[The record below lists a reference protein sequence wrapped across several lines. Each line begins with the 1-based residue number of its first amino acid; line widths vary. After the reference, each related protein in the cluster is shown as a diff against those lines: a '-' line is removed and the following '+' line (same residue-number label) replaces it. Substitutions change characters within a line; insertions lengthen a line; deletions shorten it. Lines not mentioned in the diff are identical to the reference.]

1 MINYIRA
8 RQKAL
13 LGIIT
18 MQNTGIHVDVVNC
31 EKTLREFRL
40 IALEKLDA
48 ATNCVQHLWDE
59 RLPTFNINS
68 PKHKSAILF
77 GGIFKIKKKIEDGLY
92 KNGNPKYKTIE
103 EDIYVRGF
111 QLDKNLTST
120 SKIEGRFVT
129 DTHTINNIYKKCDDD
144 AVIEYCKLQKEA
156 MAYNKMASTYLEPF
170 IKFSIGEILFPNYNT
185 TITETGRLSSSG
197 PNMQNIP
204 ASGDMLIPIQGQL
217 IAPEGWVC
225 CDIDYTSLEP
235 YCTALITE
243 DQALANDLLSGV
255 CLHCRAVSW
264 IPRLSEG
271 KTYEEIYNLAI
282 THKNPVWVLKR
293 KKAKAINFKRAYG
306 GGAKGL
312 AEAEDLDIAD
322 VQAVFD
328 SQDLEYP
335 DVKSFNERLYKSL
348 PLTQQISKASHF
360 AAKDRRGRQFEYGLE
375 LLPVFREK
383 GASAE
388 YIKGEYRHFGTYK
401 SKFGQLVTFEEYGQY
416 DRYGRL
422 QRKYSTTETKNYQ
435 IQSLAGLVVDMA
447 LAECLDYVL
456 QNEEEVKIVRQIHD
470 ALSFYIKDNERKN
483 LHISNLCTIMK
494 NIRHLFKKYLNQ
506 EVPFDFRVEARTGKN
521 FAIMDEYNA

>member
-1 MINYIRA
+1 MLNYIRA

-13 LGIIT
+13 LGIIM
-18 MQNTGIHVDVVNC
+18 MQNTGINIDVVNC

-40 IALEKLDA
+40 IALEKLEA
-48 ATNCVQHLWDE
+48 ATKCVQHLWDE

-111 QLDKNLTST
+111 QLDKNLTSA

-129 DTHTINNIYKKCDDD
+129 DTHTINNIYKKCDDSV
-144 AVIEYCKLQKEA
+144 AIEYCKLQKEA
-156 MAYNKMASTYLEPF
+156 MQYNKMASTYLEPF

-185 TITETGRLSSSG
+185 TTTETGRLSSSG

-204 ASGDMLIPIQGQL
+204 ASGPMLASIQGQL
-217 IAPEGWVC
+217 IAPKGWVAV
-225 CDIDYTSLEP
+225 DIDYSQLEP
-235 YCTALITE
+235 FCTALLTG
-243 DQALANDLLSGV
+243 DRALANDLLTGV

-264 IPRLSEG
+264 IPRMAEG
-271 KTYEEIYNLAI
+271 KTYEEIYNLAV
-282 THKNPVWVLKR
+282 TYKDPEWVLKR

-335 DVKSFNERLYKSL
+335 DVKAFNDRLYHSL
-348 PLTQQISKASHF
+348 KERQQVSKAIHF
-360 AAKDRRGRQFEYGLE
+360 AAKDRHGRQFEYGLE
-375 LLPVFREK
+375 LLPIFREK

-388 YIKGEYRHFGTYK
+388 YIKGEYRHFGIYK
-401 SKFGQLVTFEEYGQY
+401 SRFGSIFTFEEYGQY

-422 QRKYSTTETKNYQ
+422 QRRYSTTETKNYQ
-435 IQSLAGLVVDMA
+435 IQGTAGLVVDLA

-456 QNEEEVKIVRQIHD
+456 QNEEEVKMVRQIHD
-470 ALSFYIKDNERKN
+470 SLGFYIKDNERKS

-494 NIRHLFKKYLNQ
+494 NIRHLFKKYLNI
-506 EVPFDFRVEARTGKN
+506 EVPFDFRVEAKVGKT
-521 FAIMDEYNA
+521 FAEMEVLNA